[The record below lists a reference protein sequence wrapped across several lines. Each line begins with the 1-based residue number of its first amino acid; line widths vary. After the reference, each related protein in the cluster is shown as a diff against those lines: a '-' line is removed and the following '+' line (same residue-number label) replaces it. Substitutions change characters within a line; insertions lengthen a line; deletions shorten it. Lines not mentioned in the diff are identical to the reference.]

1 MEKLL
6 EFKPFKALMKQIGE
20 CMDFKGRTA
29 CREYWFAVLGLFIID
44 VAVYAVTFI
53 LCLIM
58 PKFIDGILLLIYRI
72 ITLAATFL
80 YVSMSIRRL
89 HDVNKSP
96 LFLLL
101 WLTGIGGIVPII
113 FCAQPSHPEANE
125 FGPVPTSVV

>member
-1 MEKLL
+1 MTETWNRKKL
-6 EFKPFKALMKQIGE
+6 F
-20 CMDFKGRTA
+20 
-29 CREYWFAVLGLFIID
+29 RETLFLSICSVGLQGLG
-44 VAVYAVTFI
+44 
-53 LCLIM
+53 
-58 PKFIDGILLLIYRI
+58 LLLIYRI
-72 ITLAATFL
+72 ITLAATFV

-113 FCAQPSHPEANE
+113 FCAQPSHPETNE